1 MLKFEYTNDDEDR
14 TTASHRSTQIPSGTG
29 LVHAGSAGDTPPTS
43 FSSSGPST
51 TGAATLSGSMN
62 PGSLKFDRYPQAD
75 SVAVGTFSHA
85 AVGFSSDEAAIV
97 TLSGQPQSV
106 VESVA
111 GVRVVVA
118 GGRNG
123 QKVKPVRV
131 FERFDRAPRKMGSV
145 SSEDFTRDR
154 RPSSVLDLTH
164 TLRRSTSFLF
174 QCFDPLSSVADDYD
188 ENYNVDESLSARPP
202 QPVLYY
208 PDPTPAS
215 RPYDEAPP
223 AREPVSAS
231 TGLIFEPYELG
242 KGHGRSAPKEPKIP
256 LSVKAAALLVLP
268 RSSSLTSSVLSSK
281 AIVSRVFRQ
290 LQPAVAQRLSRVNK
304 MWRSCAAEELARNII
319 TVELSWE
326 TSMPLL
332 GKWTGYFIKDLE
344 YQIDESISI
353 LQLRAWTFD
362 SLLIGAKQT
371 SKKQNR
377 KEDKLKAAAL
387 PSTIPTHDVCEI
399 AVTFPIVPTPAP
411 VSPLIPQFQAVP
423 IPGSAST
430 NPYTCVF
437 SRNETHFATSNQQ
450 STKETASATDV
461 IFSKN
466 CGLFFDHAGS
476 VDIVRVGIAPG
487 IVHPESEAAP
497 VSVLYDLERVKK
509 SVTLFSRER
518 WTELMRYEAEVLAMS
533 KTVLEKG
540 AKTPLQRC
548 FDSCSVRNYL
558 SCPEDARI
566 WAFKQ
571 VLVTLLSPNNDSLSA
586 GMNELSTALA
596 KLDKVA
602 HRVDILQML
611 DVPYNQ
617 RRERLG
623 EYYLDAWK
631 VWMGLCPGEGSRAT
645 DLMDV
650 EDDEGLFEEIDLLV
664 SGGGGGDASGGA
676 SVRCPV
682 GGGISLRL
690 SGYSGSL
697 KDYEAV
703 YRHLQNVLLPEFV

>member
-1 MLKFEYTNDDEDR
+1 MLKFEYSNDDEER
-14 TTASHRSTQIPSGTG
+14 TTARRSAQVPSGTG

-43 FSSSGPST
+43 FSGASSGV
-51 TGAATLSGSMN
+51 AALSGMN
-62 PGSLKFDRYPQAD
+62 PGLLKFDRYPQTD
-75 SVAVGTFSHA
+75 GVAIGTFSHA
-85 AVGFSSDEAAIV
+85 AIGFSNDDAAIV
-97 TLSGQPQSV
+97 TLGGQSQSV

-111 GVRVVVA
+111 GIQVVVA

-123 QKVKPVRV
+123 QKAKPVRV

-145 SSEDFTRDR
+145 SSEDFSRDR

-188 ENYNVDESLSARPP
+188 ENYDVDGSLSARPP

-223 AREPVSAS
+223 VREPVSSAS
-231 TGLIFEPYELG
+231 GLIFEPYELG
-242 KGHGRSAPKEPKIP
+242 KGHGRSAPKEPKVS
-256 LSVKAAALLVLP
+256 LAVKAAALLVLP
-268 RSSSLTSSVLSSK
+268 RSSSLTSSVLSTKSVM
-281 AIVSRVFRQ
+281 ARVFRQ
-290 LQPAVAQRLSRVNK
+290 LQPTVAQRLSRVNK
-304 MWRSCAAEELARNII
+304 MWRSCAAEELSRNII

-332 GKWTGYFIKDLE
+332 GKWTGFFIKDLE

-353 LQLRAWTFD
+353 LQLCAWTFD
-362 SLLIGAKQT
+362 FSLGGGKQHPKKQT
-371 SKKQNR
+371 RKDDKSKST
-377 KEDKLKAAAL
+377 L
-387 PSTIPTHDVCEI
+387 PSTIPAHNVCEI
-399 AVTFPIVPTPAP
+399 AITFPVVPMSAPAL
-411 VSPLIPQFQAVP
+411 PLTPQFHAVP

-430 NPYTCVF
+430 NPYSCVF

-450 STKETASATDV
+450 STKEAVSGTDV

-466 CGLFFDHAGS
+466 CGIFFGHSGS
-476 VDIVRVGIAPG
+476 VDMVRVGVAPG
-487 IVHPESEAAP
+487 NVHPESEAAP
-497 VSVLYDLERVKK
+497 VSISYDLERVKK

-540 AKTPLQRC
+540 AKTPLQHC
-548 FDSCSVRNYL
+548 FDSCAVRNYL

-571 VLVTLLSPNNDSLSA
+571 VLVTLLSPNNETLSA
-586 GMNELSTALA
+586 GMNELSAALS
-596 KLDKVA
+596 KMDKVA

-617 RRERLG
+617 RRERLS

-664 SGGGGGDASGGA
+664 SGCVGDATGA

>member
-1 MLKFEYTNDDEDR
+1 MLKFEYSNDDDER
-14 TTASHRSTQIPSGTG
+14 TASHRSAQVPSGAG

-43 FSSSGPST
+43 FSTGVGSSSA
-51 TGAATLSGSMN
+51 GAARLSGMN
-62 PGSLKFDRYPQAD
+62 PGSLKFDRYPQTD
-75 SVAVGTFSHA
+75 SVATGTFSHA
-85 AVGFSSDEAAIV
+85 AVGFSNDDAAIV
-97 TLSGQPQSV
+97 TLGGQPPSV

-111 GVRVVVA
+111 GIRVVVA

-131 FERFDRAPRKMGSV
+131 FERFDRAPPRKMGSV

-154 RPSSVLDLTH
+154 RPSSVSDLTH

-174 QCFDPLSSVADDYD
+174 QCFDPLSSLADDYD
-188 ENYNVDESLSARPP
+188 ENYDVDGSLSARPP

-223 AREPVSAS
+223 AREPVSS
-231 TGLIFEPYELG
+231 SGLIFEPYELG
-242 KGHGRSAPKEPKIP
+242 KGQGRSAPKEPKVS
-256 LSVKAAALLVLP
+256 LAVKSAALLVLP
-268 RSSSLTSSVLSSK
+268 RSSSLTSSVLSTKSVM
-281 AIVSRVFRQ
+281 ARVFRQ

-304 MWRSCAAEELARNII
+304 MWRSCAGEELSRNII

-332 GKWTGYFIKDLE
+332 GKWTGFFIKDLE

-353 LQLRAWTFD
+353 LQLRTWTFD
-362 SLLIGAKQT
+362 FSLVGGKQH
-371 SKKQNR
+371 SKKQSR
-377 KEDKLKAAAL
+377 KDDKFKSAV
-387 PSTIPTHDVCEI
+387 PSSIPTHDVCEI
-399 AVTFPIVPTPAP
+399 AVTFPVVPMSAPAL
-411 VSPLIPQFQAVP
+411 PLTPQFQAVP

-430 NPYTCVF
+430 NPYSCVF

-450 STKETASATDV
+450 STRETVSATDV

-466 CGLFFDHAGS
+466 CGLFFGHTGT
-476 VDIVRVGIAPG
+476 VDMVRVGIAPG
-487 IVHPESEAAP
+487 KVHPESEAAP
-497 VSVLYDLERVKK
+497 VSVSYDLERVKK

-548 FDSCSVRNYL
+548 FDSCAVRNYL

-571 VLVTLLSPNNDSLSA
+571 VLVTLLSPNNDTLSA

-596 KLDKVA
+596 KMDKVA

-617 RRERLG
+617 RRERLS

-664 SGGGGGDASGGA
+664 SGGGADASGA

-703 YRHLQNVLLPEFV
+703 YRHLQNVLLPEFIGVGE